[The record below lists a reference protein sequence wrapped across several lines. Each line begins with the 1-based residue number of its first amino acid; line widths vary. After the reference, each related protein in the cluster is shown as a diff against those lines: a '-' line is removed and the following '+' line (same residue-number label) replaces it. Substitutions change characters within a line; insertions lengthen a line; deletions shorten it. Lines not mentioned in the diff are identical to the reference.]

1 LLYLSLALSRYS
13 NINTDLAG
21 ALWQELENP
30 RTYIM
35 STIIRSHPQT
45 VFEELQLLGRVPG
58 SDIWSSRCVRHEGS
72 IPPAKHFPLMDGRG
86 PHLMLL

>member
-1 LLYLSLALSRYS
+1 L
-13 NINTDLAG
+13 
-21 ALWQELENP
+21 QELENP

-58 SDIWSSRCVRHEGS
+58 SDIWSSRCVRREGPIL
-72 IPPAKHFPLMDGRG
+72 IPPAKGFLLMDGRG
-86 PHLMLL
+86 SHLMLLY